1 MGRRSTTR
9 RIGIADVALKAGVS
23 HATVSRVMNGNFTV
37 DVTIAARVRAAA
49 TELNYQPNPVGR
61 SLALG
66 KTDTIGIVVPDLSN
80 PTFQAI
86 LRGLSMAAA
95 QDGYRVLIADSSEVS
110 SEEAI
115 LAGEAR
121 RRCDGLV
128 LCAPRMSDA
137 ELEELA
143 PSLHPMVLIN
153 RSTLDARAPSLMV
166 DYGQGIQE
174 LAEHLVGLGHT
185 KLAFLAGP
193 ARSASNGLRLQ
204 GLEKFQAGHPDI
216 ELIMLEGGSNF
227 ETGHEAVDAVLA
239 CGATGILAFNDLV
252 AMGLLS
258 GLHER
263 GVRVPED
270 ISVTGFDDIPFA
282 RYTTPTLTTAAVPI
296 TELGQQAWH
305 RMRDLILHKASD
317 TSGKGGGG
325 TEATGMSA
333 GSAAAGGTAA
343 SGSASGA
350 GGGTAGSGRE
360 PQREASALV
369 PGSAGAGLQS
379 PTIFPPRLEV
389 RGSTGP
395 AAVTG

>member
-1 MGRRSTTR
+1 
-9 RIGIADVALKAGVS
+9 
-23 HATVSRVMNGNFTV
+23 MNGNFTV
-37 DVTIAARVRAAA
+37 DATIAERVRAAA
-49 TELNYQPNPVGR
+49 AELNYQPNPVGR

-153 RSTLDARAPSLMV
+153 RSIESAQAPSLLV

-174 LAEHLVGLGHT
+174 LADHLVSLGHT
-185 KLAFLAGP
+185 RLAFLAGP
-193 ARSASNGLRLQ
+193 ASSASNGLRLNS
-204 GLEKFQAGHPDI
+204 LAKFTAAHPDI
-216 ELIMLEGGSNF
+216 ELQILEGGSSF
-227 ETGHEAVDAVLA
+227 EAGHEAADKVIAS
-239 CGATGILAFNDLV
+239 GATAVLAFNDLV

-258 GLHER
+258 GLHEK

-282 RYTTPTLTTAAVPI
+282 RYTTPPLTTAAVPI

-305 RMRDLILHKASD
+305 SMRALIQQA
-317 TSGKGGGG
+317 
-325 TEATGMSA
+325 EAPPAPSMFQ
-333 GSAAAGGTAA
+333 
-343 SGSASGA
+343 
-350 GGGTAGSGRE
+350 
-360 PQREASALV
+360 PQ
-369 PGSAGAGLQS
+369 
-379 PTIFPPRLEV
+379 LEV

-395 AAVTG
+395 AKG

>member
-1 MGRRSTTR
+1 MGRKSTTR

-37 DVTIAARVRAAA
+37 DPAIAERVRAAA
-49 TELNYQPNPVGR
+49 AELNYQPNPVGR

-66 KTDTIGIVVPDLSN
+66 KTDTIGIVVPDLAN

-128 LCAPRMSDA
+128 LCAPRMGDA

-153 RSTLDARAPSLMV
+153 RSTTEIRVPSLMV

-174 LAEHLVGLGHT
+174 LAEHLVELGHSRIV
-185 KLAFLAGP
+185 FLAGP
-193 ARSASNGLRLQ
+193 ERSASNALRLQ
-204 GLEKFQAGHPDI
+204 GLEKFKAGHPDV
-216 ELIMLEGGSNF
+216 ELQLIDGGSNF
-227 ETGHEAVDAVLA
+227 DTGHDAVDAVLA
-239 CGATGILAFNDLV
+239 SGGTGILAFNDLV

-282 RYTTPTLTTAAVPI
+282 RYTTPPLTTAAVPI
-296 TELGQQAWH
+296 TELGGQAWH
-305 RMRDLILHKASD
+305 SLRALIRN
-317 TSGKGGGG
+317 
-325 TEATGMSA
+325 E
-333 GSAAAGGTAA
+333 
-343 SGSASGA
+343 GA
-350 GGGTAGSGRE
+350 PNAVNTFR
-360 PQREASALV
+360 PQV
-369 PGSAGAGLQS
+369 
-379 PTIFPPRLEV
+379 EV

-395 AAVTG
+395 AKNR

>member
-1 MGRRSTTR
+1 MGRRATTR

-37 DVTIAARVRAAA
+37 DPAIAARVRAAA

-153 RSTLDARAPSLMV
+153 RTTDGPTAPSL
-166 DYGQGIQE
+166 DG
-174 LAEHLVGLGHT
+174 GLRPGHPGT
-185 KLAFLAGP
+185 RGTPGGPGPHPARIPGRPRSGAPRTACASWGWKSSRPPTRRSTSRCSTAAPTSRSGTSQWTRSWPAGP
-193 ARSASNGLRLQ
+193 PASW
-204 GLEKFQAGHPDI
+204 P
-216 ELIMLEGGSNF
+216 S
-227 ETGHEAVDAVLA
+227 TTSWPWA
-239 CGATGILAFNDLV
+239 C
-252 AMGLLS
+252 
-258 GLHER
+258 
-263 GVRVPED
+263 
-270 ISVTGFDDIPFA
+270 
-282 RYTTPTLTTAAVPI
+282 
-296 TELGQQAWH
+296 
-305 RMRDLILHKASD
+305 
-317 TSGKGGGG
+317 
-325 TEATGMSA
+325 
-333 GSAAAGGTAA
+333 
-343 SGSASGA
+343 
-350 GGGTAGSGRE
+350 
-360 PQREASALV
+360 
-369 PGSAGAGLQS
+369 
-379 PTIFPPRLEV
+379 
-389 RGSTGP
+389 
-395 AAVTG
+395 

>member
-1 MGRRSTTR
+1 MGRKSTTR

-37 DVTIAARVRAAA
+37 DPAIAERVRAAA
-49 TELNYQPNPVGR
+49 ELNYQPNPVGR

-66 KTDTIGIVVPDLSN
+66 KTDTIGIVVPDLAN

-128 LCAPRMSDA
+128 LCAPRMGDA

-153 RSTLDARAPSLMV
+153 RSTTEIRVPSLMV

-174 LAEHLVGLGHT
+174 LAEHLVELGHSRIV
-185 KLAFLAGP
+185 FLAGP
-193 ARSASNGLRLQ
+193 ERSASNALRLQ
-204 GLEKFQAGHPDI
+204 GLEKFKAGHPDV
-216 ELIMLEGGSNF
+216 ELQLIDGGSNF
-227 ETGHEAVDAVLA
+227 DTGHDAVDAVLA
-239 CGATGILAFNDLV
+239 SGGTGILAFNDLV

-282 RYTTPTLTTAAVPI
+282 RYTTPPLTTAAVPI
-296 TELGQQAWH
+296 TELGGQAWH
-305 RMRDLILHKASD
+305 SLRALIRN
-317 TSGKGGGG
+317 
-325 TEATGMSA
+325 E
-333 GSAAAGGTAA
+333 
-343 SGSASGA
+343 GA
-350 GGGTAGSGRE
+350 PNAVNTFR
-360 PQREASALV
+360 PQV
-369 PGSAGAGLQS
+369 
-379 PTIFPPRLEV
+379 EV

-395 AAVTG
+395 AKNR

>member
-1 MGRRSTTR
+1 MGRKSTTR

-37 DVTIAARVRAAA
+37 DPAIAERVREAAA
-49 TELNYQPNPVGR
+49 ELNYQPNPVGR

-66 KTDTIGIVVPDLSN
+66 KTDTIGIVVPDLAN

-128 LCAPRMSDA
+128 LCAPRMGDA

-153 RSTLDARAPSLMV
+153 RGTTEIRVPSLMV

-174 LAEHLVGLGHT
+174 LAEHLVELGHSRIV
-185 KLAFLAGP
+185 FLSGP
-193 ARSASNGLRLQ
+193 ERSASNALRAQ
-204 GLEKFQAGHPDI
+204 GLEKFKAGHPDV
-216 ELIMLEGGSNF
+216 EVQLIDGGSNF
-227 ETGHEAVDAVLA
+227 DTGHDAVDAVLA
-239 CGATGILAFNDLV
+239 SGGTGILAFNDLV

-270 ISVTGFDDIPFA
+270 MSVTGFDDIPFA
-282 RYTTPTLTTAAVPI
+282 RYTTPPLTTAAVPI
-296 TELGQQAWH
+296 TELGGQAWH
-305 RMRDLILHKASD
+305 SLRALIRNED
-317 TSGKGGGG
+317 TPNAVN
-325 TEATGMSA
+325 TF
-333 GSAAAGGTAA
+333 
-343 SGSASGA
+343 
-350 GGGTAGSGRE
+350 R
-360 PQREASALV
+360 PQV
-369 PGSAGAGLQS
+369 
-379 PTIFPPRLEV
+379 EV

-395 AAVTG
+395 AKNR

>member
-1 MGRRSTTR
+1 MGRRATTR

-37 DVTIAARVRAAA
+37 DPAIAERVRAAA

-128 LCAPRMSDA
+128 LCAPRMGDA

-153 RSTLDARAPSLMV
+153 RSTMDTNAPSLMV

-174 LAEHLVGLGHT
+174 LAELLVGLGHT
-185 KLAFLAGP
+185 RLAFLAGP
-193 ARSASNGLRLQ
+193 ARSASNELRLQ
-204 GLEKFQAGHPDI
+204 GLEKFKAAHPDI
-216 ELIMLEGGSNF
+216 DLRMLDAGSNF
-227 ETGHEAVDAVLA
+227 EAGHQCVDAVLA
-239 CGATGILAFNDLV
+239 SGATGIMAFNDLV

-282 RYTTPTLTTAAVPI
+282 RYTTPPLSTAAVPI
-296 TELGQQAWH
+296 NELGQQAWH
-305 RMRDLILHKASD
+305 RMRDLIRNLSPDAE
-317 TSGKGGGG
+317 G
-325 TEATGMSA
+325 
-333 GSAAAGGTAA
+333 
-343 SGSASGA
+343 
-350 GGGTAGSGRE
+350 
-360 PQREASALV
+360 
-369 PGSAGAGLQS
+369 
-379 PTIFPPRLEV
+379 PTIFLPRLEV

-395 AAVTG
+395 AKP

>member
-1 MGRRSTTR
+1 MGRKSTTR

-37 DVTIAARVRAAA
+37 DPAIAERVRAAA
-49 TELNYQPNPVGR
+49 AELNYQPNPVGR

-66 KTDTIGIVVPDLSN
+66 KTDTIGIVVPDLAN

-128 LCAPRMSDA
+128 LCAPRMGDA

-153 RSTLDARAPSLMV
+153 RSTTEIRVPSLMV

-174 LAEHLVGLGHT
+174 LAEHLVELGHSRIV
-185 KLAFLAGP
+185 FLAGP
-193 ARSASNGLRLQ
+193 ERSASNALRLQ
-204 GLEKFQAGHPDI
+204 GLEKFKAGHPDV
-216 ELIMLEGGSNF
+216 ELQLIDGGSNF
-227 ETGHEAVDAVLA
+227 DTGHDAVDAVLA
-239 CGATGILAFNDLV
+239 SGGTVILAFNDLV

-282 RYTTPTLTTAAVPI
+282 RYTTPPLTTAAVPI
-296 TELGQQAWH
+296 TELGGQAWH
-305 RMRDLILHKASD
+305 SLRALIRN
-317 TSGKGGGG
+317 
-325 TEATGMSA
+325 E
-333 GSAAAGGTAA
+333 
-343 SGSASGA
+343 GA
-350 GGGTAGSGRE
+350 PNAVNTFR
-360 PQREASALV
+360 PQV
-369 PGSAGAGLQS
+369 
-379 PTIFPPRLEV
+379 EV

-395 AAVTG
+395 AKNR

>member
-1 MGRRSTTR
+1 MGRRATTR

-37 DVTIAARVRAAA
+37 DPTIAERVRAAA

-128 LCAPRMSDA
+128 LCAPRMADA

-143 PSLHPMVLIN
+143 PSLQPMVLIN
-153 RSTLDARAPSLMV
+153 RTTVDTHTPSLMV

-185 KLAFLAGP
+185 RLAFLAGP
-193 ARSASNGLRLQ
+193 ARSASNGLRLA
-204 GLEKFQAGHPDI
+204 GLAKFTAAHPGIELQMLDGGSTFEAGHQ
-216 ELIMLEGGSNF
+216 S
-227 ETGHEAVDAVLA
+227 VDAVLA
-239 CGATGILAFNDLV
+239 SGATGILAFNDLV

-263 GVRVPED
+263 GIRVPED
-270 ISVTGFDDIPFA
+270 MSVTGFDDIPFA

-305 RMRDLILHKASD
+305 RMRDLIRNIPSD
-317 TSGKGGGG
+317 
-325 TEATGMSA
+325 E
-333 GSAAAGGTAA
+333 AAGGPTVF
-343 SGSASGA
+343 
-350 GGGTAGSGRE
+350 E
-360 PQREASALV
+360 PK
-369 PGSAGAGLQS
+369 
-379 PTIFPPRLEV
+379 LEV
-389 RGSTGP
+389 RSSSG
-395 AAVTG
+395 AAPGTA

>member
-1 MGRRSTTR
+1 MGRRATTR

-37 DVTIAARVRAAA
+37 DPAIAARVRAAA

-128 LCAPRMSDA
+128 LCAPRMADA

-143 PSLHPMVLIN
+143 PSLQPMVLIN
-153 RSTLDARAPSLMV
+153 RTTVDTHTPSLMV

-185 KLAFLAGP
+185 RLAFLAGP
-193 ARSASNGLRLQ
+193 ARSASNGLRLA
-204 GLEKFQAGHPDI
+204 GLEKFTRAHPGIELQMLDGGSTFEAGHQ
-216 ELIMLEGGSNF
+216 S
-227 ETGHEAVDAVLA
+227 VDAVVGS
-239 CGATGILAFNDLV
+239 GATGILAFNDLV

-263 GVRVPED
+263 GVSVPED

-305 RMRDLILHKASD
+305 RMRDQIRNVTSD
-317 TSGKGGGG
+317 
-325 TEATGMSA
+325 ATAEG
-333 GSAAAGGTAA
+333 
-343 SGSASGA
+343 
-350 GGGTAGSGRE
+350 
-360 PQREASALV
+360 
-369 PGSAGAGLQS
+369 
-379 PTIFPPRLEV
+379 PTVFQPRLEA

-395 AAVTG
+395 AKP

>member
-9 RIGIADVALKAGVS
+9 RIGIADVALLAGVS

-37 DVTIAARVRAAA
+37 DATIAERVRAAA
-49 TELNYQPNPVGR
+49 VELNYQPNPVGR

-153 RSTLDARAPSLMV
+153 RSTESTQAPSLMV

-174 LAEHLVGLGHT
+174 LAEHLVSLGHT
-185 KLAFLAGP
+185 RLAFLAGP
-193 ARSASNGLRLQ
+193 ARSASNGMRLN
-204 GLEKFQAGHPDI
+204 GLEKFSAAHPDI
-216 ELIMLEGGSNF
+216 ELQMLEGGSSF
-227 ETGHEAVDAVLA
+227 EAGHEAADKVIAS
-239 CGATGILAFNDLV
+239 GATAVLAFNDLV

-258 GLHER
+258 GLHEK

-282 RYTTPTLTTAAVPI
+282 RYTTPPLTTAAVPI

-305 RMRDLILHKASD
+305 SMRALIQQAE
-317 TSGKGGGG
+317 TP
-325 TEATGMSA
+325 ATPS
-333 GSAAAGGTAA
+333 TFQ
-343 SGSASGA
+343 
-350 GGGTAGSGRE
+350 
-360 PQREASALV
+360 PQ
-369 PGSAGAGLQS
+369 
-379 PTIFPPRLEV
+379 LEV

-395 AAVTG
+395 VKG